1 VHHERGDEAYPK
13 TVIVKKV
20 VEDVKAVTTDILG
33 TVKNL
38 GQGQTQRDAD
48 FIYGSKSD
56 YTAWN
61 AGKCITGE
69 ATPAQLAPDSDLGRS
84 AKPNCTNNIRRP
96 QDSNRSFGCPTIR
109 TDIPY
114 K

>member
-1 VHHERGDEAYPK
+1 MNGAAKAVHHERGEEAYPK

-20 VEDVKAVTTDILG
+20 VEDVKAVTSDLLG

-38 GQGQTQRDAD
+38 GQGQTPRDAD

-69 ATPAQLAPDSDLGRS
+69 ATA
-84 AKPNCTNNIRRP
+84 
-96 QDSNRSFGCPTIR
+96 
-109 TDIPY
+109 
-114 K
+114 